1 VQLYEDF
8 AKSQVKRGLEESVS
22 NIDDDENE
30 KKRSKDTPHIFQVG
44 FRFLDFIAFIFKFS
58 SSPSY
63 IPLPFPLVIPAF
75 TSFLFLPWQELSQDK
90 LRVSAVFSLRLQRPR
105 GFGSLRSK
113 CSALEYV

>member
-1 VQLYEDF
+1 LQVQLYEDF

-58 SSPSY
+58 SSLPVIFLSLSPS
-63 IPLPFPLVIPAF
+63 L
-75 TSFLFLPWQELSQDK
+75 
-90 LRVSAVFSLRLQRPR
+90 SLRLLPFCFCRR
-105 GFGSLRSK
+105 K
-113 CSALEYV
+113 N